1 MRYRNQKD
9 CRSGF
14 YAASLIR
21 LLQGREAKRRNFC
34 RSLTP
39 LCSLLLSTCSTLLF
53 CLLNSDTVLFLG
65 YFLFVKHL
73 LSVFLRYRNLPS
85 RAFLQLRGFF
95 LFLISLPTTFVCLSL
110 FCTVPQAAGRFSS
123 TRLNRFC
130 FY

>member
-14 YAASLIR
+14 YAASLSR

-53 CLLNSDTVLFLG
+53 CLLNSDTVLFSWLFFYLLNTCYQG
-65 YFLFVKHL
+65 FSGTEICPQGLSCSCGVSSSFLSL
-73 LSVFLRYRNLPS
+73 CLLPLSVSVCSVLSHKP
-85 RAFLQLRGFF
+85 QVGFH
-95 LFLISLPTTFVCLSL
+95 
-110 FCTVPQAAGRFSS
+110 
-123 TRLNRFC
+123 RLG
-130 FY
+130 